1 MENADLD
8 THALSWE
15 KLSPGIKF
23 LCRCVGDRDE
33 MPQFGAPPLRIR
45 SEMHSVLSTS
55 YQLVCGVFRYP
66 SVLST
71 IETAWTGIP

>member
-1 MENADLD
+1 MPIWTLMPSHERNSPL
-8 THALSWE
+8 ALS
-15 KLSPGIKF
+15 F
-23 LCRCVGDRDE
+23 CVGVWATVTKCPSLE
-33 MPQFGAPPLRIR
+33 PPPLRIR

-71 IETAWTGIP
+71 TETA